1 MQMDFFRRLKRIGA
15 PGVLILATLLLT
27 WQSTWQPE
35 EVFDGAEF
43 CSGKGVLSRCLKH
56 GGYRFPG
63 LDILDW
69 DPYAE
74 AHGVMLGNQ
83 MVARFILLA
92 LLIYAKKGCWTL
104 EQPKS
109 SLLFRHT
116 RFQWLLRRLVV
127 FRKSFWMKHWGA
139 KTPKRTV
146 MWSSSK
152 NVRWFRTGKLKRG
165 EGGSQAKALVTKYRN
180 SRGETKFQGNKRMA
194 KSSTYPLGFGLQYLS
209 CFSSLQTEGNKLRK
223 QYKVPRLPEH
233 MQINAEFFRSLD
245 WSDIWRD
252 AKMEEVV
259 QYLRFGIMEAKSH
272 SSASLARG
280 LSYAMKACKLEDS
293 DMSTRLQAAQAHREA
308 LQKRLQGLVAE
319 EKKVKKIAAPPLP
332 PQQVSSPC
340 PPPGGSNPV
349 VEKKA
354 TVEPTP
360 MGTVAVPK
368 TAVLKEGERCE
379 KRTSAVDKENCE
391 KSGTSVVDCEKGDT
405 VCDNAGGAT
414 AIPGGSKATPFV
426 ENPTTP
432 PHAIRRSRRSPSP
445 PPSPQP
451 SPMPKRP
458 AFAHRR
464 LEKKYD
470 REPDRCPSSWPS
482 TTTLGSEDAPIPPRP
497 VAAPLRTRDLDGS
510 VAPDALEVEDG
521 YECPPEP
528 ACPPELVDPK
538 VETEASRER
547 RPRKLPRSPSEH
559 SRLSGH
565 GSVSPSPPRTRKAKK
580 VAKPL
585 VGDRKAEQAIRRMHR
600 IKAVKAY
607 CRKMHKKYPRRK
619 FITRDKYQRNV
630 RKYWVEKEVEGS
642 YEKAVTKDST
652 RRLNVDMNE
661 DSFSDNDDFKIDG
674 ESDQSGSD
682 SEGSSGGNRK
692 RSRSRRG
699 HDTASDDDSVCS
711 EKSPRRPKKKVPKGK
726 NRRTSC
732 DDELSV
738 SEEEPLE
745 EIENVD
751 TMLGQILRTVS
762 NLNALIPKLEKL
774 GTPDAN
780 KSAKDVRTRTSTL
793 MTLHDEIAELKA
805 HYDAHKTLTPE
816 ETKKLQDHFKKVEA
830 ECSKAVMEQNK
841 LKKTTLKPEKKPATK
856 AKSKSKPRGAGKA
869 GEGSGVGEDSEDE
882 HSPPPPQVVPRRP
895 KAKAKSGAGSKKK

>member
-1 MQMDFFRRLKRIGA
+1 
-15 PGVLILATLLLT
+15 
-27 WQSTWQPE
+27 
-35 EVFDGAEF
+35 
-43 CSGKGVLSRCLKH
+43 
-56 GGYRFPG
+56 
-63 LDILDW
+63 
-69 DPYAE
+69 
-74 AHGVMLGNQ
+74 
-83 MVARFILLA
+83 
-92 LLIYAKKGCWTL
+92 
-104 EQPKS
+104 
-109 SLLFRHT
+109 
-116 RFQWLLRRLVV
+116 
-127 FRKSFWMKHWGA
+127 
-139 KTPKRTV
+139 
-146 MWSSSK
+146 
-152 NVRWFRTGKLKRG
+152 
-165 EGGSQAKALVTKYRN
+165 
-180 SRGETKFQGNKRMA
+180 
-194 KSSTYPLGFGLQYLS
+194 
-209 CFSSLQTEGNKLRK
+209 
-223 QYKVPRLPEH
+223 
-233 MQINAEFFRSLD
+233 
-245 WSDIWRD
+245 
-252 AKMEEVV
+252 
-259 QYLRFGIMEAKSH
+259 MEAKSH

-538 VETEASRER
+538 VETEVMATVDPYFAGTVDSESDAVDEDAMSSYLASTLADTEVPATSPRPERLEASRER

-585 VGDRKAEQAIRRMHR
+585 VGDRKAEQAIRRMCTRNPRTGKRKVSSSVAKQFMRGGKSRADLIALFIKNGGNKDKFARHAEHTITNSKTGKVTVRTGYFTEEDMKTKLEYPEHR

-607 CRKMHKKYPRRK
+607 CRKMHKNYPRRK

-711 EKSPRRPKKKVPKGK
+711 EKSPKRSKKKVPKAPKGK

-841 LKKTTLKPEKKPATK
+841 LKKTTLKPEKKPATN
-856 AKSKSKPRGAGKA
+856 AKSKSKPRGAGKT
-869 GEGSGVGEDSEDE
+869 GEGSGVGEDSDGE